1 MDSADPA
8 YKVKRKV
15 LSGAFFKNKIRAMMH
30 IVKTTSMKVFKDI
43 QDKAV
48 DGKTELDLAKITSL
62 LQNHI
67 ITDVLLGDGESFKKF
82 EFVNADGS
90 KEMIVL
96 ADFIDKVF
104 ALFLQRV

>member
-30 IVKTTSMKVFKDI
+30 IVKTTSIKVFKDI

-62 LQNHI
+62 L
-67 ITDVLLGDGESFKKF
+67 
-82 EFVNADGS
+82 
-90 KEMIVL
+90 
-96 ADFIDKVF
+96 
-104 ALFLQRV
+104 